1 MTESYPILPEKKR
14 VPDTVSLIEN
24 AYYRVEFDPAMGAL
38 KSVFDKQLNRELVDA
53 ASRYQFNQ
61 YVYVS
66 GGDGMTQLVYLRK
79 SLPFANLTVTT
90 SSGGRVTRVR
100 KTSYGQVLT
109 YQTSGPHAPSIE
121 SEIILFDREK
131 KIEFINRLR
140 KDPVDTKEAVYFAF
154 PVAAAQPDFNYE
166 IQNGWVDPAHDQL
179 KGANPAWFTVQH
191 WVKVASP
198 NLSVGLVPLDS
209 PLVTLGDIVRGTW
222 PEKFEPKTGT
232 IFSYALNN
240 YWHTNFRRVQSGQF
254 VFRHVLTSGH
264 DLKPGEL
271 GTLGRAEMTPL
282 ELGLLVDNDKFGN
295 PDRPLTTAPTSFL
308 SVDAANV
315 TVDNWKVAE
324 DGNGT
329 IVRLLET
336 GGTAGVAHLTLPLFN
351 IEKAWLAN
359 AAEENQEELKVDG
372 HSVEVSLKPHE
383 SVTLRILAPK
393 LSH

>member
-1 MTESYPILPEKKR
+1 
-14 VPDTVSLIEN
+14 
-24 AYYRVEFDPAMGAL
+24 
-38 KSVFDKQLNRELVDA
+38 
-53 ASRYQFNQ
+53 
-61 YVYVS
+61 
-66 GGDGMTQLVYLRK
+66 MTQVVYLRK
-79 SLPFANLTVTT
+79 SLPLANLTVTT

-109 YQTSGPHAPSIE
+109 YQTSGPHTPSIE
-121 SEIILFDREK
+121 SEVILFDQQK

-154 PVAAAQPDFNYE
+154 PVAAAQPEFSYE

-198 NLSVGLVPLDS
+198 DLSVGLVPLDS

-222 PEKFEPKTGT
+222 PEKFEAKSGT

-254 VFRHVLTSGH
+254 ILRYVFTSGH
-264 DLKPGEL
+264 ELSPGEL

-315 TVDNWKVAE
+315 TVDNWKVAA

-329 IVRLLET
+329 IIRLLET
-336 GGTAGVAHLTLPLFN
+336 GGTAAAAHLTLPLFN

-359 AAEENQEELKVDG
+359 AAEENKEELKVDG

-383 SVTLRILAPK
+383 SVTVRILAPK
-393 LSH
+393 MSR